1 MLITNETVAEHYF
14 WLNIPFVYR
23 IHETPSPEK
32 MQELGKFVS
41 TFGYTIK
48 GDLEEVHPKA
58 LQSIISA
65 IKGKKEEEAISTIML
80 RSLKQARYSPEC
92 SGHFGLAA
100 QYYSHFTS
108 PIRRY
113 PDLQIHRIM
122 KEHLNNKI
130 NKKKKIRPVMIVLF
144 AFSIYFVYTFIE
156 QQVQINKYDSEI
168 EMYTADIENKR
179 ELVNYYNNQKGN
191 TKSDEYIENVARES
205 LGYVKPYEKI
215 FIDANK

>member
-1 MLITNETVAEHYF
+1 MKKRE
-14 WLNIPFVYR
+14 NI
-23 IHETPSPEK
+23 
-32 MQELGKFVS
+32 
-41 TFGYTIK
+41 
-48 GDLEEVHPKA
+48 
-58 LQSIISA
+58 
-65 IKGKKEEEAISTIML
+65 
-80 RSLKQARYSPEC
+80 
-92 SGHFGLAA
+92 
-100 QYYSHFTS
+100 
-108 PIRRY
+108 
-113 PDLQIHRIM
+113 
-122 KEHLNNKI
+122 NNKI
-130 NKKKKIRPVMIVLF
+130 NKKKKIKPVMIVLF

>member
-1 MLITNETVAEHYF
+1 MKKRE
-14 WLNIPFVYR
+14 NI
-23 IHETPSPEK
+23 
-32 MQELGKFVS
+32 
-41 TFGYTIK
+41 
-48 GDLEEVHPKA
+48 
-58 LQSIISA
+58 
-65 IKGKKEEEAISTIML
+65 
-80 RSLKQARYSPEC
+80 
-92 SGHFGLAA
+92 
-100 QYYSHFTS
+100 
-108 PIRRY
+108 
-113 PDLQIHRIM
+113 
-122 KEHLNNKI
+122 NNKI

-168 EMYTADIENKR
+168 EMYTADIENER

>member
-1 MLITNETVAEHYF
+1 M
-14 WLNIPFVYR
+14 
-23 IHETPSPEK
+23 
-32 MQELGKFVS
+32 
-41 TFGYTIK
+41 
-48 GDLEEVHPKA
+48 
-58 LQSIISA
+58 
-65 IKGKKEEEAISTIML
+65 KKRENV
-80 RSLKQARYSPEC
+80 
-92 SGHFGLAA
+92 
-100 QYYSHFTS
+100 
-108 PIRRY
+108 
-113 PDLQIHRIM
+113 
-122 KEHLNNKI
+122 NNKI

-144 AFSIYFVYTFIE
+144 AFSVYFVYTFIE

>member
-1 MLITNETVAEHYF
+1 MKKRE
-14 WLNIPFVYR
+14 NI
-23 IHETPSPEK
+23 
-32 MQELGKFVS
+32 
-41 TFGYTIK
+41 
-48 GDLEEVHPKA
+48 
-58 LQSIISA
+58 
-65 IKGKKEEEAISTIML
+65 
-80 RSLKQARYSPEC
+80 
-92 SGHFGLAA
+92 
-100 QYYSHFTS
+100 
-108 PIRRY
+108 
-113 PDLQIHRIM
+113 
-122 KEHLNNKI
+122 NNKI
-130 NKKKKIRPVMIVLF
+130 NKKEKIRPVMIVLF

>member
-1 MLITNETVAEHYF
+1 MKKRE
-14 WLNIPFVYR
+14 NI
-23 IHETPSPEK
+23 K
-32 MQELGKFVS
+32 
-41 TFGYTIK
+41 
-48 GDLEEVHPKA
+48 
-58 LQSIISA
+58 
-65 IKGKKEEEAISTIML
+65 
-80 RSLKQARYSPEC
+80 
-92 SGHFGLAA
+92 
-100 QYYSHFTS
+100 
-108 PIRRY
+108 
-113 PDLQIHRIM
+113 
-122 KEHLNNKI
+122 NKI

>member
-1 MLITNETVAEHYF
+1 MKKRE
-14 WLNIPFVYR
+14 NI
-23 IHETPSPEK
+23 
-32 MQELGKFVS
+32 
-41 TFGYTIK
+41 
-48 GDLEEVHPKA
+48 
-58 LQSIISA
+58 
-65 IKGKKEEEAISTIML
+65 
-80 RSLKQARYSPEC
+80 
-92 SGHFGLAA
+92 
-100 QYYSHFTS
+100 
-108 PIRRY
+108 
-113 PDLQIHRIM
+113 
-122 KEHLNNKI
+122 NNKI

-156 QQVQINKYDSEI
+156 QQVQINEYDSEI

>member
-1 MLITNETVAEHYF
+1 MKKRE
-14 WLNIPFVYR
+14 NI
-23 IHETPSPEK
+23 
-32 MQELGKFVS
+32 
-41 TFGYTIK
+41 
-48 GDLEEVHPKA
+48 
-58 LQSIISA
+58 
-65 IKGKKEEEAISTIML
+65 
-80 RSLKQARYSPEC
+80 
-92 SGHFGLAA
+92 
-100 QYYSHFTS
+100 
-108 PIRRY
+108 
-113 PDLQIHRIM
+113 
-122 KEHLNNKI
+122 NNKI

-168 EMYTADIENKR
+168 EMYTADIENKI

>member
-1 MLITNETVAEHYF
+1 MKKRE
-14 WLNIPFVYR
+14 NI
-23 IHETPSPEK
+23 
-32 MQELGKFVS
+32 
-41 TFGYTIK
+41 
-48 GDLEEVHPKA
+48 
-58 LQSIISA
+58 
-65 IKGKKEEEAISTIML
+65 
-80 RSLKQARYSPEC
+80 
-92 SGHFGLAA
+92 
-100 QYYSHFTS
+100 
-108 PIRRY
+108 
-113 PDLQIHRIM
+113 
-122 KEHLNNKI
+122 NNKI
-130 NKKKKIRPVMIVLF
+130 NRKKKIRPVMIVLF

>member
-1 MLITNETVAEHYF
+1 MKKRE
-14 WLNIPFVYR
+14 NI
-23 IHETPSPEK
+23 
-32 MQELGKFVS
+32 
-41 TFGYTIK
+41 
-48 GDLEEVHPKA
+48 
-58 LQSIISA
+58 
-65 IKGKKEEEAISTIML
+65 
-80 RSLKQARYSPEC
+80 
-92 SGHFGLAA
+92 
-100 QYYSHFTS
+100 
-108 PIRRY
+108 
-113 PDLQIHRIM
+113 
-122 KEHLNNKI
+122 NNKI

-144 AFSIYFVYTFIE
+144 AFSIYFVYTLIE

>member
-1 MLITNETVAEHYF
+1 MKKRE
-14 WLNIPFVYR
+14 NI
-23 IHETPSPEK
+23 
-32 MQELGKFVS
+32 
-41 TFGYTIK
+41 
-48 GDLEEVHPKA
+48 
-58 LQSIISA
+58 
-65 IKGKKEEEAISTIML
+65 
-80 RSLKQARYSPEC
+80 
-92 SGHFGLAA
+92 
-100 QYYSHFTS
+100 
-108 PIRRY
+108 
-113 PDLQIHRIM
+113 
-122 KEHLNNKI
+122 NNKI

-191 TKSDEYIENVARES
+191 IKSDEYIENVARES

>member
-1 MLITNETVAEHYF
+1 MKKRE
-14 WLNIPFVYR
+14 
-23 IHETPSPEK
+23 
-32 MQELGKFVS
+32 
-41 TFGYTIK
+41 
-48 GDLEEVHPKA
+48 
-58 LQSIISA
+58 SI
-65 IKGKKEEEAISTIML
+65 
-80 RSLKQARYSPEC
+80 
-92 SGHFGLAA
+92 
-100 QYYSHFTS
+100 
-108 PIRRY
+108 
-113 PDLQIHRIM
+113 
-122 KEHLNNKI
+122 NNKI

>member
-1 MLITNETVAEHYF
+1 MKKRE
-14 WLNIPFVYR
+14 NI
-23 IHETPSPEK
+23 
-32 MQELGKFVS
+32 
-41 TFGYTIK
+41 
-48 GDLEEVHPKA
+48 
-58 LQSIISA
+58 
-65 IKGKKEEEAISTIML
+65 
-80 RSLKQARYSPEC
+80 
-92 SGHFGLAA
+92 
-100 QYYSHFTS
+100 
-108 PIRRY
+108 
-113 PDLQIHRIM
+113 
-122 KEHLNNKI
+122 NNKI
-130 NKKKKIRPVMIVLF
+130 NKKKKIRPVMIVLL

>member
-1 MLITNETVAEHYF
+1 MKKRE
-14 WLNIPFVYR
+14 NI
-23 IHETPSPEK
+23 
-32 MQELGKFVS
+32 
-41 TFGYTIK
+41 
-48 GDLEEVHPKA
+48 
-58 LQSIISA
+58 
-65 IKGKKEEEAISTIML
+65 
-80 RSLKQARYSPEC
+80 
-92 SGHFGLAA
+92 
-100 QYYSHFTS
+100 
-108 PIRRY
+108 
-113 PDLQIHRIM
+113 
-122 KEHLNNKI
+122 NNKI
-130 NKKKKIRPVMIVLF
+130 NKKKKIRPVMIILF

>member
-1 MLITNETVAEHYF
+1 MKKRE
-14 WLNIPFVYR
+14 NI
-23 IHETPSPEK
+23 
-32 MQELGKFVS
+32 
-41 TFGYTIK
+41 
-48 GDLEEVHPKA
+48 
-58 LQSIISA
+58 
-65 IKGKKEEEAISTIML
+65 
-80 RSLKQARYSPEC
+80 
-92 SGHFGLAA
+92 
-100 QYYSHFTS
+100 
-108 PIRRY
+108 
-113 PDLQIHRIM
+113 
-122 KEHLNNKI
+122 NNKI

-168 EMYTADIENKR
+168 EMYTAGIENKR

>member
-1 MLITNETVAEHYF
+1 MKRRE
-14 WLNIPFVYR
+14 NI
-23 IHETPSPEK
+23 
-32 MQELGKFVS
+32 
-41 TFGYTIK
+41 
-48 GDLEEVHPKA
+48 
-58 LQSIISA
+58 
-65 IKGKKEEEAISTIML
+65 
-80 RSLKQARYSPEC
+80 
-92 SGHFGLAA
+92 
-100 QYYSHFTS
+100 
-108 PIRRY
+108 
-113 PDLQIHRIM
+113 
-122 KEHLNNKI
+122 NNKI

>member
-1 MLITNETVAEHYF
+1 MKKRE
-14 WLNIPFVYR
+14 NI
-23 IHETPSPEK
+23 
-32 MQELGKFVS
+32 
-41 TFGYTIK
+41 
-48 GDLEEVHPKA
+48 
-58 LQSIISA
+58 
-65 IKGKKEEEAISTIML
+65 
-80 RSLKQARYSPEC
+80 
-92 SGHFGLAA
+92 
-100 QYYSHFTS
+100 
-108 PIRRY
+108 
-113 PDLQIHRIM
+113 
-122 KEHLNNKI
+122 NNKI

-215 FIDANK
+215 FIDANT

>member
-1 MLITNETVAEHYF
+1 M
-14 WLNIPFVYR
+14 
-23 IHETPSPEK
+23 K
-32 MQELGKFVS
+32 
-41 TFGYTIK
+41 
-48 GDLEEVHPKA
+48 
-58 LQSIISA
+58 
-65 IKGKKEEEAISTIML
+65 KKENI
-80 RSLKQARYSPEC
+80 
-92 SGHFGLAA
+92 
-100 QYYSHFTS
+100 
-108 PIRRY
+108 
-113 PDLQIHRIM
+113 
-122 KEHLNNKI
+122 NNKI

-144 AFSIYFVYTFIE
+144 AFSVYFVYTFIE

>member
-1 MLITNETVAEHYF
+1 MKKRE
-14 WLNIPFVYR
+14 NI
-23 IHETPSPEK
+23 
-32 MQELGKFVS
+32 
-41 TFGYTIK
+41 
-48 GDLEEVHPKA
+48 
-58 LQSIISA
+58 
-65 IKGKKEEEAISTIML
+65 
-80 RSLKQARYSPEC
+80 
-92 SGHFGLAA
+92 
-100 QYYSHFTS
+100 
-108 PIRRY
+108 
-113 PDLQIHRIM
+113 
-122 KEHLNNKI
+122 NNKI

>member
-1 MLITNETVAEHYF
+1 MKKRE
-14 WLNIPFVYR
+14 NI
-23 IHETPSPEK
+23 
-32 MQELGKFVS
+32 
-41 TFGYTIK
+41 
-48 GDLEEVHPKA
+48 
-58 LQSIISA
+58 
-65 IKGKKEEEAISTIML
+65 
-80 RSLKQARYSPEC
+80 
-92 SGHFGLAA
+92 
-100 QYYSHFTS
+100 
-108 PIRRY
+108 
-113 PDLQIHRIM
+113 
-122 KEHLNNKI
+122 NNKI
-130 NKKKKIRPVMIVLF
+130 NKKKKIRPIMIVLF

>member
-1 MLITNETVAEHYF
+1 MKKRE
-14 WLNIPFVYR
+14 NI
-23 IHETPSPEK
+23 
-32 MQELGKFVS
+32 
-41 TFGYTIK
+41 
-48 GDLEEVHPKA
+48 
-58 LQSIISA
+58 
-65 IKGKKEEEAISTIML
+65 
-80 RSLKQARYSPEC
+80 
-92 SGHFGLAA
+92 
-100 QYYSHFTS
+100 
-108 PIRRY
+108 
-113 PDLQIHRIM
+113 
-122 KEHLNNKI
+122 NNKI

-144 AFSIYFVYTFIE
+144 VFSIYFVYTFIE

>member
-1 MLITNETVAEHYF
+1 MKKRE
-14 WLNIPFVYR
+14 NI
-23 IHETPSPEK
+23 
-32 MQELGKFVS
+32 
-41 TFGYTIK
+41 
-48 GDLEEVHPKA
+48 
-58 LQSIISA
+58 
-65 IKGKKEEEAISTIML
+65 
-80 RSLKQARYSPEC
+80 
-92 SGHFGLAA
+92 
-100 QYYSHFTS
+100 
-108 PIRRY
+108 
-113 PDLQIHRIM
+113 
-122 KEHLNNKI
+122 NNKI

-156 QQVQINKYDSEI
+156 QQVQISKYDSEI

>member
-1 MLITNETVAEHYF
+1 MKKRE
-14 WLNIPFVYR
+14 NI
-23 IHETPSPEK
+23 
-32 MQELGKFVS
+32 
-41 TFGYTIK
+41 
-48 GDLEEVHPKA
+48 
-58 LQSIISA
+58 
-65 IKGKKEEEAISTIML
+65 
-80 RSLKQARYSPEC
+80 
-92 SGHFGLAA
+92 
-100 QYYSHFTS
+100 
-108 PIRRY
+108 
-113 PDLQIHRIM
+113 
-122 KEHLNNKI
+122 NNKI

-144 AFSIYFVYTFIE
+144 TFSVYFVYTFIE

>member
-1 MLITNETVAEHYF
+1 MKKRE
-14 WLNIPFVYR
+14 NI
-23 IHETPSPEK
+23 
-32 MQELGKFVS
+32 
-41 TFGYTIK
+41 
-48 GDLEEVHPKA
+48 
-58 LQSIISA
+58 
-65 IKGKKEEEAISTIML
+65 
-80 RSLKQARYSPEC
+80 
-92 SGHFGLAA
+92 
-100 QYYSHFTS
+100 
-108 PIRRY
+108 
-113 PDLQIHRIM
+113 
-122 KEHLNNKI
+122 NNKI

-179 ELVNYYNNQKGN
+179 ELVNYYNSQKGN

>member
-1 MLITNETVAEHYF
+1 MF
-14 WLNIPFVYR
+14 
-23 IHETPSPEK
+23 
-32 MQELGKFVS
+32 
-41 TFGYTIK
+41 
-48 GDLEEVHPKA
+48 
-58 LQSIISA
+58 
-65 IKGKKEEEAISTIML
+65 
-80 RSLKQARYSPEC
+80 
-92 SGHFGLAA
+92 
-100 QYYSHFTS
+100 
-108 PIRRY
+108 
-113 PDLQIHRIM
+113 
-122 KEHLNNKI
+122 
-130 NKKKKIRPVMIVLF
+130 LF

>member
-1 MLITNETVAEHYF
+1 M
-14 WLNIPFVYR
+14 
-23 IHETPSPEK
+23 
-32 MQELGKFVS
+32 
-41 TFGYTIK
+41 
-48 GDLEEVHPKA
+48 
-58 LQSIISA
+58 
-65 IKGKKEEEAISTIML
+65 KKRENV
-80 RSLKQARYSPEC
+80 
-92 SGHFGLAA
+92 
-100 QYYSHFTS
+100 
-108 PIRRY
+108 
-113 PDLQIHRIM
+113 
-122 KEHLNNKI
+122 NNKI

-156 QQVQINKYDSEI
+156 QQVQISKYDSEI